1 MANEI
6 HANYESG
13 NTLYAVV
20 RNKDGEVWYVGG
32 WIFDAW
38 GTNGR
43 NAEDY
48 SISLADKSGSL
59 YVGSFD
65 INIPPGRYC
74 IQVFLQAGASP
85 ADGDSLIES
94 SEFIW
99 SGTGRIT
106 SDKLLV
112 NKAIQNKSSGQIQ
125 YYDDDGQTVL
135 VTLIPS
141 EDQNS
146 VTRTVN

>member
-20 RNKDGEVWYVGG
+20 RNKDGYVWYFNGQV
-32 WIFDAW
+32 FESW

-43 NAEDY
+43 NADDY
-48 SISLADKSGSL
+48 NVSLTGKGGSL
-59 YVGSFD
+59 YTGDFD
-65 INIPPGRYC
+65 INVPPGRYY
-74 IQVFLQAGASP
+74 IQVFLQAGANP
-85 ADGDSLIES
+85 ADGDSLVES
-94 SEFIW
+94 TEFIW

>member
-6 HANYESG
+6 HTNYESG

-20 RNKDGEVWYVGG
+20 RNKDGYVWYVNGHV
-32 WIFDAW
+32 FETW
-38 GTNGR
+38 GTDSR

-48 SISLADKSGSL
+48 SASLTDKSGSL

-65 INIPPGRYC
+65 VNIPQGRYC
-74 IQVFLQAGASP
+74 IQVYLQSGANP
-85 ADGDSLIES
+85 AVDDSLIES